1 MVTQADRK
9 RRPRRETCEPF
20 RVLVVDDGPDVRL
33 LVRRVLGRNRAFTI
47 CGEASDGIEA
57 IEAAAVLQPHVV
69 LLDIAMP
76 RLRGDEALPRIATAA
91 PDSMIT
97 VFSTSI
103 SDERCRELQAIGAFD
118 CYDKL
123 ELPRLPELLES
134 DYRRFVA
141 G

>member
-1 MVTQADRK
+1 MVTETDR
-9 RRPRRETCEPF
+9 RRGPRPETCEPF

-33 LVRRVLGRNRAFTI
+33 LVRRVLDRNRAFTI

-57 IEAAAVLQPHVV
+57 IEAAAALQPDVV
-69 LLDIAMP
+69 LLDLAMP

-91 PDSMIT
+91 PHSMIT

-123 ELPRLPELLES
+123 ELTRLPELLAS